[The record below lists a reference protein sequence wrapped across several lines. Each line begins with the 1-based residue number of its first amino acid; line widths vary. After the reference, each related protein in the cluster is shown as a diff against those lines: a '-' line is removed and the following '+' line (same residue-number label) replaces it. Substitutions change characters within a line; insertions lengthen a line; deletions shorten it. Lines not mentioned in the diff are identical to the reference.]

1 MPISNGLLF
10 DAPPEITTQLST
22 DTETTTQKTTN
33 LGLEEQNENFEED
46 TTENFLEDTSDFDSF
61 EEPNISNDYVEIEDV
76 TESNIISEEILS
88 KGENYIINN

>member
-33 LGLEEQNENFEED
+33 LDFEEQNENFEED
-46 TTENFLEDTSDFDSF
+46 TTEGILEYTSDIDSF

-88 KGENYIINN
+88 KGE